1 MAARAVNALGTGGAL
16 EAAADA
22 ILGRY
27 ATAYDIFYQPHECGS
42 DLQANQGLVVLMAC
56 RCGVVWWQALG
67 RRTRRWQQWRSCLR
81 ATLHNHNHMSRSGSG
96 VGLINGQMQN
106 PILHAAMVMAML

>member
-1 MAARAVNALGTGGAL
+1 MQQHTISFINRTSAVVIYKQIKSRVGC
-16 EAAADA
+16 AD
-22 ILGRY
+22 
-27 ATAYDIFYQPHECGS
+27 
-42 DLQANQGLVVLMAC
+42 GLSVW
-56 RCGVVWWQALG
+56 CGVVWWQALG

>member
-1 MAARAVNALGTGGAL
+1 
-16 EAAADA
+16 
-22 ILGRY
+22 
-27 ATAYDIFYQPHECGS
+27 
-42 DLQANQGLVVLMAC
+42 MAC